1 MACEVRARSSLH
13 GCSSACAGD
22 VGDEGCVG
30 ERARPPPHMRPR
42 SRVSAREETV
52 VAAEAGYAYASTL
65 ADHIDSQSRPGTSI
79 YSDVDV
85 VVTENAE
92 HYFRFL
98 IKSVR
103 RLSMEF

>member
-1 MACEVRARSSLH
+1 M
-13 GCSSACAGD
+13 
-22 VGDEGCVG
+22 G

-52 VAAEAGYAYASTL
+52 VAADAGYAYASTL
-65 ADHIDSQSRPGTSI
+65 ADQIDSQSRPGTSI

-92 HYFRFL
+92 HYFDFSQRHDGISIEKAQRKRTSFG
-98 IKSVR
+98 SSNSGV
-103 RLSMEF
+103 

>member
-1 MACEVRARSSLH
+1 
-13 GCSSACAGD
+13 
-22 VGDEGCVG
+22 
-30 ERARPPPHMRPR
+30 MRPR

-92 HYFRFL
+92 HYLFFWFL
-98 IKSVR
+98 SAER
-103 RLSMEF
+103 RRNFEKAQRRTSFGSSNSGV

>member
-1 MACEVRARSSLH
+1 
-13 GCSSACAGD
+13 
-22 VGDEGCVG
+22 
-30 ERARPPPHMRPR
+30 MRPR

-92 HYFRFL
+92 HYF
-98 IKSVR
+98 SVFNQVSPPNDGIFEKAQKR
-103 RLSMEF
+103 TSFGSSNSGV

>member
-1 MACEVRARSSLH
+1 
-13 GCSSACAGD
+13 
-22 VGDEGCVG
+22 
-30 ERARPPPHMRPR
+30 MRPR

-65 ADHIDSQSRPGTSI
+65 ADQIDSQSRPGTSI

-92 HYFRFL
+92 HYFSVFNQVSPPFVDGILRKR
-98 IKSVR
+98 KSVPRSDLRTRVYSRMSLR
-103 RLSMEF
+103 RYRRTT